1 MSDCLVVG
9 GGVIGLSVAYELAGH
24 GLRVRIIDAGQVG
37 QEASWAGAGIL
48 PPASA
53 AADNPLERLATLANE
68 LHTQWSR
75 ELCASTG
82 IDNGYR
88 RSGAIYLERQPDAAK
103 QLERFARAAH
113 ERGIIARGLSAQAL
127 SELEPVLQPRG
138 SLEAVYLVPDECQIR
153 NPRHLKALVAGC
165 VNRGVEITPGVAA
178 DDFEID
184 GGRVRAVRTSLGF
197 LAADNVVVT
206 TGSWTAPLARKL
218 AVSPAIK
225 PIRGQMV
232 LLKLPR
238 RVLQRIV
245 NEGSRYLVPRDDGRV
260 LVGSTEEDAGFDRS
274 TTAGAIRDLLDFA
287 SSLVPELD
295 NAQVERSWA
304 GLRPSTR
311 DGLPYL
317 GRVPGL
323 DNAFVAAGHFRGG
336 LQLSTAT
343 AVVMSQLVRGEPTS
357 VELSAFRVDRDKN
370 ATDASATHRGRRQRE
385 IRSSIADEA

>member
-1 MSDCLVVG
+1 MSDCLIVG
-9 GGVIGLSVAYELAGH
+9 GGVIGLSLAYELAGH
-24 GLRVRIIDAGQVG
+24 GMRVRLIDSGQVG

-53 AADNPLERLATLANE
+53 TTHDPLEQLAALANE

-88 RSGAIYLERQPDAAK
+88 RTGAIYLERQPVAAK
-103 QLERFARAAH
+103 QLERFAREAH
-113 ERGIIARGLSAQAL
+113 DRGIVARRLTREAL
-127 SELEPVLQPRG
+127 SELEPALSPRG
-138 SLEAVYLVPDECQIR
+138 SLEVSYLVPDECQIR

-165 VNRGVEITPGVAA
+165 VGRGVQITPGASA
-178 DDFEID
+178 DDFEIR
-184 GGRVRAVRTSLGF
+184 GGRVRAVRTSSGS
-197 LAADNVVVT
+197 LAAGNVVLT
-206 TGSWTAPLARKL
+206 TGSWTAALARKL
-218 AVSPAIK
+218 GVSPAIK

-232 LLKLPR
+232 LLKLAR
-238 RVLQRIV
+238 RVLDRIV

-295 NAQVERSWA
+295 TAQVERSWA

-317 GRVPGL
+317 GGVPGL

-343 AVVMSQLVRGEPTS
+343 AVVVGQLVRGKPTS
-357 VELSAFRVDRDKN
+357 VDLSTFRVDRHAN
-370 ATDASATHRGRRQRE
+370 TDDRE
-385 IRSSIADEA
+385 AKHDLLCEVSYPIVHEA